1 MLSVEQALAQILEAV
16 PILNVETV
24 PLPDIL
30 GRTLAE
36 DVFADIAQPPFDNS
50 AVDGYAVRSEDMET
64 AGAES
69 PVVLTCIA
77 DIHAGVWSEIVVE
90 PGQCA
95 RIMTGAPLPLGAD
108 SVIMVEDTARVA
120 GGKGKRIAMRSSL
133 QAGEHVRYAGE
144 DVKVGERVLA
154 TGTSIHAAQIGLLAA
169 MGKRQVPTVRMPRVA
184 VISTGDEV
192 VEPAEGMIPEP
203 GKIRN
208 SNSYALAALARESG
222 AELHSRLHI
231 PDDLEATLAALRQCA
246 NFGENQPGENDYT
259 HAGADVIVTA
269 GGVSVGDRDFVKPA
283 LETLGTLELWR
294 VAMKPGKPL
303 AFGRI
308 GRTLFFGLPGNPV
321 SAQVTFEL
329 FVRPCLLKM
338 AGRPEN
344 EWQRPQVEAELAEA
358 ITRTP
363 GRREYLRGHTH
374 WQNGRFVAQP
384 LSGQSSANL
393 QSLSRANSLLIVP
406 EQATEM
412 RAGQQISVLLL

>member
-16 PILNVETV
+16 PVLNVEAV
-24 PLPDIL
+24 PLLDSL

-50 AVDGYAVRSEDMET
+50 AVDGYAVRSEDVET
-64 AGAES
+64 AGVES

-77 DIHAGVWSEIVVE
+77 DIPAGAWPKIVVE

-108 SVIMVEDTARVA
+108 SVIMVEDTARAV
-120 GGKGKRIAMRSSL
+120 GGEGEHIAMRSSL

-144 DVKVGERVLA
+144 DVKTGERVLA
-154 TGTSIHAAQIGLLAA
+154 GGTSIHAAQIGLLAA
-169 MGKRQVPTVRMPRVA
+169 MGKRQVPTVRLPRVA

-192 VEPAEGMIPEP
+192 VELAEGMIPEP

-208 SNSYALAALARESG
+208 SNSYALAALVRESG

-246 NFGENQPGENDYT
+246 KWEENEAGENAHG
-259 HAGADVIVTA
+259 GADVIVTA

-283 LETLGTLELWR
+283 LETLGTLDLWR

-338 AGRPEN
+338 AGRPN
-344 EWQRPQVEAELAEA
+344 AEWQRPQVEAELTEA
-358 ITRTP
+358 ITHTP
-363 GRREYLRGHTH
+363 GRREYLRGHTF

-384 LSGQSSANL
+384 LGGQSSANL

-412 RAGQQISVLLL
+412 RAGQQISVLLLS